1 MRMSGWTGAGAGG
14 VLGRAWL
21 QGAQVYAELVFGEGG
36 GTKMRSAIEL
46 EGSLERAVSQLGK
59 QAQRGT
65 HAQGHT
71 ASSDM
76 SSQVSGLPGQ
86 GWITWWMQL
95 WEQFEK
101 IKETDAGPIRAEG

>member
-21 QGAQVYAELVFGEGG
+21 QGARVYAELVLGEGG

-76 SSQVSGLPGQ
+76 SSQVSGLPGR
-86 GWITWWMQL
+86 GWMQL